1 MPTGDIFL
9 NYRSMQGLTNSGT
22 IGIQDVSGTNGLLVN
37 YNTNFVEDQFSILIN
52 KMPTWLE
59 ASPLSGMV
67 APQEVSEIYLNVET
81 AGLVAGQYSY
91 DLIIETND
99 YENSIINIPINLN
112 VLEDY
117 CAGLNPGDI
126 NQDNQLNI
134 LDVTGLVNLALGL
147 VNPQDC
153 QNEVADINLDSAI
166 NILDIL
172 ALVNLILR
180 SN

>member
-1 MPTGDIFL
+1 
-9 NYRSMQGLTNSGT
+9 MQGITNSGT
-22 IGIQDVSGTNGLLVN
+22 IGIQDASGVNGLLVN
-37 YNTNFVEDQFSILIN
+37 YNANFVEDQFSILIN

-59 ASPLSGMV
+59 ASPLSGVV
-67 APQEVSEIYLNVET
+67 APQEVSEIYLDFET
-81 AGLVAGQYSY
+81 TGLMAGQYAY
-91 DLIIETND
+91 DLQIETND
-99 YENSIINIPINLN
+99 YENSNINIPITLN
-112 VLEDY
+112 VLEDS
-117 CAGLNPGDI
+117 CAGLSPGDI

-147 VNPQDC
+147 VNPEDC

>member
-1 MPTGDIFL
+1 MMD
-9 NYRSMQGLTNSGT
+9 
-22 IGIQDVSGTNGLLVN
+22 
-37 YNTNFVEDQFSILIN
+37 
-52 KMPTWLE
+52 
-59 ASPLSGMV
+59 
-67 APQEVSEIYLNVET
+67 
-81 AGLVAGQYSY
+81 
-91 DLIIETND
+91 DLIIDTND
-99 YENSIINIPINLN
+99 YENSSINIPINLN

-153 QNEVADINLDSAI
+153 QNEVADINLDSTI